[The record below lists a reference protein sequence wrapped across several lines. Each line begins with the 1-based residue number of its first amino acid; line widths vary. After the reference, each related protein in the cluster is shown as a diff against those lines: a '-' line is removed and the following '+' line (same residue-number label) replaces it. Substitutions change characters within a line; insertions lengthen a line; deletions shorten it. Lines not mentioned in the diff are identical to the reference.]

1 MNIDKIRFLNNNVLK
16 ILAAIFM
23 VIDHAGILFFPN
35 YEICRIIGRLAYPI
49 FAYMIAEGA
58 RYTRNKV
65 KYLATIAALATICQ
79 LVYYFAMGSLYQG
92 ILVTFSLSVITIYA
106 IDYFLKKKDWLSCLL
121 ALATV
126 AAVGFVVLGLP
137 ALLPNTDYA
146 VDYKIGGVALPVLI
160 YFAKGK
166 WWKLAAAALGLLL
179 MAITLL
185 PIQWWA
191 FLTLP
196 LLALYNGK
204 RGKYKLKYLFYVFY
218 PVHLVALYFIGMIV

>member
-1 MNIDKIRFLNNNVLK
+1 MKFGLTNNQLK
-16 ILAAIFM
+16 IIAM
-23 VIDHAGILFFPN
+23 VAMLIDHVGLYLFP
-35 YEICRIIGRLAYPI
+35 EQLWMRVIGRLALPI
-49 FAYMIAEGA
+49 FAYMIAEGCF
-58 RYTRNKV
+58 YTRHRG
-65 KYLATIAALATICQ
+65 KYLLHIAVLAVGCQ

-137 ALLPNTDYA
+137 TLLPNTDYA

-218 PVHLVALYFIGMIV
+218 PVHLVALYFIGMIA